1 MVYYNKEILIID
13 FQINYSKDYSFFIDD
28 ELCHLHI
35 KANNGTY
42 DYELE
47 VDHQAET
54 PRNLSR
60 KKLEKEEWVMK
71 FKIAATFLAI
81 LTAVYILFFTFYKK
95 NWHLLFLQAD
105 KLSKKMRNSGQI
117 YLLFNLDKYLSR
129 LYYSKTSPN

>member
-1 MVYYNKEILIID
+1 LNQRSWNYYDQQGQRNTLGLAHSASSGNLMVYYNKEILIID

-95 NWHLLFLQAD
+95 N
-105 KLSKKMRNSGQI
+105 
-117 YLLFNLDKYLSR
+117 
-129 LYYSKTSPN
+129 